1 MKRDTW
7 IRLGAL
13 LLMCLCLFT
22 SGGLAVAL
30 TAISGRDKLTYTDRA
45 EDGQSREV
53 SLGIAMGAF
62 RGIFVNFL
70 WMRAN
75 QMKEDGKFYEANQ
88 LAEAIT
94 KLQPR
99 FPSVWVFHAWNMAY
113 NISVSTQTPEE
124 RWHWVRAGIDLLR
137 DKGIPANPNSLL
149 LHKEL
154 GWIFLHKIGGQTDDA
169 NLYYKRMLAQEW
181 TIAVGP
187 PPKRTAEDRDRAKAI
202 KKFANWIAIIRDAPD
217 TPEQMHEREPTTDQ
231 LAAAL
236 FGMGMYPDWNLLKRY
251 EIWRGL
257 QQSGQKKFYLTQTKS
272 PQVLK
277 FGAIVDDPAYAKAW
291 PVLLAFIRKQV
302 LIHRYHMDPAKMVRY
317 TEEIGPI
324 DWRHH
329 AAHAYYWS
337 HQGVENAKERVSK
350 ENKGLFDFI
359 NTDRISAQAVQ
370 DLFRS
375 GDLYFDFFASTIPG
389 RYALWLG
396 VPNPH
401 FVQSYGDIL
410 EDMVARS
417 WADDP
422 NKRGTMPL
430 AGGYENFI
438 RDAITFFYS
447 RGDIASAENWRDKL
461 INFKYQTMND
471 PWKRADLSLPID
483 EYVAKE
489 LTGELERPA
498 IAVAQVSAALQGA
511 FVTGLLAGDQ
521 ELFLR
526 QFNFAKLAHRKFF
539 EAQMR
544 KTVVSG
550 KEARMEQMPSDF
562 RIVAGYQFAVFLQTL
577 GVDDAE
583 QVYDRAP
590 PDLKAI
596 GYDTLA
602 DRFKEEID
610 AAVKANPD
618 SGLRSF
624 DQIFPRPDGLE
635 DARALIRQFEQ
646 SRSGQPSNQVERK

>member
-7 IRLGAL
+7 IRIGASAL
-13 LLMCLCLFT
+13 LCLCLFT

-30 TAISGRDKLTYTDRA
+30 TAIAGRDKLTYTDRA

-88 LAEAIT
+88 LAETIT

-99 FPSVWVFHAWNMAY
+99 FASVWVFHAWNMAY

-124 RWHWVRAGIDLLR
+124 RWHWVKAGIDLLR
-137 DKGIPANPNSLL
+137 DQGIPANPNNLL

-169 NLYYKRMLAQEW
+169 NLYYKKMLAQEW

-187 PPKRTAEDRDRAKAI
+187 PPKRGPEDRDRAKAI
-202 KKFANWIAIIRDAPD
+202 KKFAGWIAVIRDAAE
-217 TPEQMHEREPTTDQ
+217 TPEQLHEREPTTDQ
-231 LAAAL
+231 LALAL
-236 FGMGMYPDWNLLKRY
+236 AKLNMSPDWRLLRRY
-251 EIWRGL
+251 EIWRAVEE
-257 QQSGQKKFYLTQTKS
+257 SGQKRFYEKQMGVEART
-272 PQVLK
+272 
-277 FGAIVDDPAYAKAW
+277 FGAVVDDPAFAKAW
-291 PVLLAFIRKQV
+291 PALLAFIRKQV

-329 AAHAYYWS
+329 AAHAFYWS
-337 HQGVENAKERVSK
+337 HEGVENSLDRATRA
-350 ENKGLFDFI
+350 NKGLFDFI
-359 NTDRISAQAVQ
+359 NTDRVSAQAVQ

-375 GDLYFDFFASTIPG
+375 GDLYFDFLSSTIPG
-389 RYALWLG
+389 KYALWLG
-396 VPNPH
+396 APNAH
-401 FVQSYGDIL
+401 FVQSYGDML
-410 EDMVARS
+410 DAMVARS

-438 RDAITFFYS
+438 RDAICFFFS
-447 RGDIASAENWRDKL
+447 RGEVKTAEEWRDKL

-471 PWKRADLSLPID
+471 PWKRADLQLPID
-483 EYVAKE
+483 EFVTKE
-489 LTGELERPA
+489 LTGEFGRPA
-498 IAVAQVSAALQGA
+498 IAVQQVTGALQGA
-511 FVTGLLAGDQ
+511 YVTGLLAGDQ
-521 ELFLR
+521 DLFLK
-526 QFNFAKLAHRKFF
+526 QFNFAKMAHRAFF

-562 RIVAGYQFAVFLQTL
+562 RVMAGIQFSLFLQNL
-577 GVDDAE
+577 GLDDAE

-602 DRFKEEID
+602 THFREDLN
-610 AAVKANPD
+610 AAANANPG

-624 DQIFPRPDGLE
+624 DQIFPKPDGLE
-635 DARALIRQFEQ
+635 EARAMLQKFQQ
-646 SRSGQPSNQVERK
+646 SRSGEPSNQVERK